1 MLDSYYGERGGGRAY
16 RPTPQELEDE
26 LVDILHVVMRI
37 AERYRIDLERAQI
50 RARRR
55 ELEERRRNARQAR
68 APVLAVIDAPDNLSD
83 REYEV
88 LQLVAAGLSNRE
100 IAQRIVVA
108 AGTVKRHVHNIYR
121 KLGVRCR
128 TQAVAQARAI
138 GLLAP

>member
-1 MLDSYYGERGGGRAY
+1 MLDRYPIQGSRGSAY
-16 RPTPQELEDE
+16 RPTSQELEDE

-37 AERYRIDLERAQI
+37 AERYRIDLDRAQW

-55 ELEERRRNARQAR
+55 DLEERRAAGKLAEARS
-68 APVLAVIDAPDNLSD
+68 LAVDSVEDLSE

-128 TQAVAQARAI
+128 TQAVAQARVL
-138 GLLAP
+138 GLLPS

>member
-1 MLDSYYGERGGGRAY
+1 MLDSYYGGQGVGQAY

-55 ELEERRRNARQAR
+55 ELEERRRKARQEG
-68 APVLAVIDAPDNLSD
+68 APRLALVENGDNLSD

>member
-1 MLDSYYGERGGGRAY
+1 MLDSYYGGQGGGQPY

-55 ELEERRRNARQAR
+55 ELEERRRRARQAG
-68 APVLAVIDAPDNLSD
+68 APRLALVEDGDNLSD

>member
-1 MLDSYYGERGGGRAY
+1 MLDRFSAQPSRGTSY
-16 RPTPQELEDE
+16 RPTSQELEDE

-55 ELEERRRNARQAR
+55 EIEERRRAMERR
-68 APVLAVIDAPDNLSD
+68 GLTVVPHDELSQ

-88 LQLVAAGLSNRE
+88 LRLVAAGLSNRE

-108 AGTVKRHVHNIYR
+108 GGTVKRHVHNIYR

-128 TQAVAQARAI
+128 TQAVAQARQL